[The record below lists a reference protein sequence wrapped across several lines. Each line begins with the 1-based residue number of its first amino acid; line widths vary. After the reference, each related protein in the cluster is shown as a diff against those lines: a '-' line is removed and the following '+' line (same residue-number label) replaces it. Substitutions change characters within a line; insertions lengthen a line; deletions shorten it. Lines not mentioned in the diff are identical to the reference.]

1 MCDSS
6 YNDNTYSHGH
16 GKSIPG
22 TQLFYSILENCLTL
36 AVAAA
41 VLCRLVQEALL
52 MAMATVAVAAAAVV
66 KVMKKVVKRVVK
78 VVRVVK
84 NVVKVVKKVV
94 RVVKVVKVAPA

>member
-22 TQLFYSILENCLTL
+22 TQLFYSISENCLTS

-41 VLCRLVQEALL
+41 VLCRLVQETLL
-52 MAMATVAVAAAAVV
+52 MAL
-66 KVMKKVVKRVVK
+66 VVK
-78 VVRVVK
+78 VVKKVVMVVRVVKVVK